1 MAHATPPDA
10 TQPAAVAPSVTLGQ
24 LSDESIAASVYILVR
39 HGAQLRPALAVELR
53 GSVLLRFADDY
64 SPVRI
69 DFRGEDIHVEDAR
82 HLEDRAH
89 DLEIVGRLGDVNAV
103 IAAPLAGGLPK
114 PTSQRGR
121 QALARL
127 ADGRVDFIGALGL
140 ARKVLMLLAIDPAAS
155 ADTRRARR
163 EREQRR
169 ADTP

>member
-1 MAHATPPDA
+1 MAPADEHSGTP
-10 TQPAAVAPSVTLGQ
+10 AVILGR
-24 LSDESIAASVYILVR
+24 LSDDSLAASVYVLVR
-39 HGAQLRPALAVELR
+39 HGAQLRPVLATELR

-64 SPVRI
+64 SPVRV
-69 DFRGEDIHVEDAR
+69 DFRGEEILVEDAR
-82 HLEDRAH
+82 HVEDRAH
-89 DLEIVGRLGDVNAV
+89 DLEIVGRLGDVNAL

-140 ARKVLMLLAIDPAAS
+140 ARKVLMLLAVDSAA
-155 ADTRRARR
+155 ATDTRRARR

-169 ADTP
+169 ADIL